1 METMHRRWAV
11 RRGSGIMERRS
22 PSILTLSPWR
32 GRMGM
37 LLLAIGFLISLVGV
51 HQEPDRLVEGKII
64 LEFKCR
70 PFSCPSPPNAWTFCC
85 VKPFLPTAPS
95 GRNSPVFP
103 RR

>member
-51 HQEPDRLVEGKII
+51 HQETDRLVEGKTIR
-64 LEFKCR
+64 EFKCPAFFMPESTKR
-70 PFSCPSPPNAWTFCC
+70 VDILLREAGFTDSTQW
-85 VKPFLPTAPS
+85 K
-95 GRNSPVFP
+95 R
-103 RR
+103 